1 VLLDGRDVSLRI
13 RERDVTDASSRVSPH
28 PAVREWM
35 VNRQREMGARGG
47 VIMEGRDI
55 GTVVFPD
62 AEVKIFL
69 DADPSIRAGRRVSQ
83 AHAQDDPERAER
95 LRQELRERDLRD
107 TTRAAAPLKA
117 APDAVR
123 IDSTALTIDEV
134 IARAEA
140 LVAERLSQRA
150 R

>member
-1 VLLDGRDVSLRI
+1 
-13 RERDVTDASSRVSPH
+13 
-28 PAVREWM
+28 
-35 VNRQREMGARGG
+35 
-47 VIMEGRDI
+47 
-55 GTVVFPD
+55 VVFPH

-83 AHAQDDPERAER
+83 VNAQDDPARAER

-123 IDSTALTIDEV
+123 IDSTSLTIDEV
-134 IARAEA
+134 IARTEA